1 MSIIISSKLLRV
13 KSIVNFIASKYEF
26 KIKFISIK
34 DMLVPLEHCK
44 VVRE

>member
-1 MSIIISSKLLRV
+1 MSLIISSKLPRI
-13 KSIVNFIASKYEF
+13 KSIVNFITSKYEF

-34 DMLVPLEHCK
+34 DMLVPVEHRK